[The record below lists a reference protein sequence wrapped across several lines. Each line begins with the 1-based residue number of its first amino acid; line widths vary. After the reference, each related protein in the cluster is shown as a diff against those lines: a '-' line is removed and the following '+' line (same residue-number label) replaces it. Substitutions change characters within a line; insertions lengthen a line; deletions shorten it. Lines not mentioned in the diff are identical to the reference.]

1 MLSDLIMA
9 HDRQKNVNGFD
20 DRKFTVLTDDNVMSS
35 AIVIGGHSTIA
46 QTIIQRL
53 LHDRQTT
60 HVYVF
65 SRRPANFEHPRLSW
79 QTCQYD
85 ETAIQEAMSAL
96 PDQLEINRLIIC
108 NGILHQDSIQPE
120 KRLEQIDSMQ
130 LHQLFDVNTI
140 IPMLWLKQLMP
151 RLRQQPDC
159 RIAVFS
165 ARVASI
171 NDNRY
176 GGWYGYRASKAALN
190 MLLKS
195 ASIELKRRSK
205 GVSLLAFH
213 PGTTDTPLSRPF
225 HQNVSDSQ
233 LLAPETVAEKL
244 LYLLDNRPPGTP
256 FAFLDWQGKTVDW

>member
-1 MLSDLIMA
+1 MA
-9 HDRQKNVNGFD
+9 HHKQNNVNNFD
-20 DRKFTVLTDDNVMSS
+20 DRKFTAVTDDNNMSS
-35 AIVIGGHSTIA
+35 AIIIGGHSTIA
-46 QTIIQRL
+46 QAIIQRL
-53 LHDRQTT
+53 LADRQTT

-65 SRRPANFEHPRLSW
+65 SRQTVELVDAKLSW
-79 QTCQYD
+79 QRCEYD
-85 ETAIQEAMSAL
+85 ETGIHKAL
-96 PDQLEINRLIIC
+96 TILPEKLEIGRVLIC

-120 KRLEQIDSMQ
+120 KRLEQLDSSQ
-130 LHQLFDVNTI
+130 LHQLFDINTI
-140 IPMLWLKQLMP
+140 TPMLWLKQLMP
-151 RLRQQPDC
+151 RLRQQSDC

-195 ASIELKRRSK
+195 ASIELQRRAK
-205 GVSLLAFH
+205 GISLLAFH

-233 LLAPETVAEKL
+233 LLAPETVAERL
-244 LYLLDNRPPGTP
+244 LNLLDKRPPGTP
-256 FAFLDWQGKTVDW
+256 FEFLDWQGKSVDW